1 MIFIFSDE
9 LSVEKNGI
17 LAVDTFQQILADEGP
32 ILLADPQKSK
42 VKKLFVNIKEGTV
55 SYAAVLQSL
64 DFSG

>member
-1 MIFIFSDE
+1 M
-9 LSVEKNGI
+9 
-17 LAVDTFQQILADEGP
+17 DTFQQILADEGP

-42 VKKLFVNIKEGTV
+42 VKKLFVNYKEGTV